1 MAYPATPAPLPQIMT
16 TSEAA
21 AFLNRSPATLRTWA
35 CKGTGPIQPR
45 RINTRLA
52 WPVEDLR
59 RLLEGTAQ

>member
-1 MAYPATPAPLPQIMT
+1 MTRLTPAPLPAIMS

-21 AFLNRSPATLRTWA
+21 AFLNRAPQTLRTWA
-35 CKGTGPIQPR
+35 CKGNAPIQPR
-45 RINTRLA
+45 RINGRLA